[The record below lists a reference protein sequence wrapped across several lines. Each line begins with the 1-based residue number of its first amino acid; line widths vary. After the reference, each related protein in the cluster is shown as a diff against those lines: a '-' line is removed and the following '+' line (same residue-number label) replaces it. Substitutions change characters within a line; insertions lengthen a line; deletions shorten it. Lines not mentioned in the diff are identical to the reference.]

1 MKLGPLVGS
10 SVLAFKMYLIEVLVL
25 YIYMICMHVVDIE
38 RTSTNNMLMICMRG
52 LRASSVVMPLLFL
65 LFDFLAF
72 IFSRTLKK
80 STVIWPK

>member
-52 LRASSVVMPLLFL
+52 LGASSVVMPLLFL